1 MAENQTQNLKPKTQN
16 LLPRSPIV
24 VVMGHVDHGK
34 TTLLSYIRKTKM
46 PKEAGGI
53 TQSIGAYVITHNS
66 KPITFIDTPGHE
78 AFSKMRQRGAKIADL
93 GILVVA
99 ADEGIKPQTKEAIE
113 ILQKSETPFVVAV
126 NKIDKPA
133 ADIER
138 IKQELMQAG
147 VLLEGFGGNISWQ
160 AVSAKTGEGI
170 NELLDLIL
178 LAAEM
183 EGLTYDLESRGSGV
197 IIESKVDS
205 SRGITAVTIIKNGV
219 LKIGDEI
226 ATQSAIGKIRILE
239 NFLGER
245 VAQLEPSNPA
255 LILGFETLPQI
266 GEEFMSGKIELSI
279 YDRSPAGRAEIEI
292 KIEGE
297 KRINLILKADVS
309 GLLEDLSGII
319 KTFPNV
325 KIINESV
332 GDITD
337 GDVKLA
343 LSTNSIIIGFKS
355 RLIKAAENLAKAQSV
370 KIISSDIIYDLFKN
384 LEVELKKLEAPIIN
398 GRLEILGVFGKKD
411 GRQIIGGRVMEGSF
425 KNNSTVD
432 IQRNEKVI
440 GNGKIINLQ
449 KNKKD
454 AGQVQKDE
462 ECGMLFESETTI
474 NIGDQLIY

>member
-1 MAENQTQNLKPKTQN
+1 MSEKQDKNLIARP
-16 LLPRSPIV
+16 PIV

-34 TTLLSYIRKTKM
+34 TTLLDFIRKTNVVA
-46 PKEAGGI
+46 KEAGGI
-53 TQSIGAYVITHNS
+53 TQSIGAYIITHNS
-66 KPITFIDTPGHE
+66 KLITFIDTPGHE

-99 ADEGIKPQTKEAIE
+99 ADEGVKPQTKEAIE
-113 ILQKSETPFVVAV
+113 ILQKSETPFVVAI
-126 NKIDKPA
+126 NKIDKPG
-133 ADIER
+133 ADVER
-138 IKQELMQAG
+138 IKQELTQAG

-160 AVSAKTGEGI
+160 AISAKTGEGI

-183 EGLTYDLESRGSGV
+183 EGLTYDFSARGSGV

-205 SRGITAVTIIKNGV
+205 SRGITAAVIIKNGV

-245 VAQLEPSNPA
+245 ADKLEPSNPA

-266 GEEFMSGKIELSI
+266 GEEFVSGKIEL
-279 YDRSPAGRAEIEI
+279 AEI
-292 KIEGE
+292 KIKSKEAGLPEIKVEGE
-297 KRINLILKADVS
+297 KKVNLILKADVS
-309 GLLEDLSGII
+309 GSLEALSGII

-325 KIINESV
+325 KIIGESV

-337 GDVKLA
+337 GDVKSA
-343 LSTNSIIIGFKS
+343 LNTNSIIIGFKS
-355 RLIKAAENLAKAQSV
+355 RLVKAAENLAKAQSV
-370 KIISSDIIYDLFKN
+370 KIIASDIIYDLFKS
-384 LEVELKKLEAPIIN
+384 LEIELKKFEAPFVS

-411 GRQIIGGRVMEGSF
+411 GRQIIGGRVIEGSF

-432 IQRNEKVI
+432 IQRNEKVV
-440 GNGKIINLQ
+440 GSGKIINLQ

-454 AGQVQKDE
+454 AGQVQEGE
-462 ECGMLFESETTI
+462 ECGMLFESETI
-474 NIGDQLIY
+474 VNIGDQLLY